1 MDVVNEIVMLPASAI
16 KPYHRNVR
24 KNRETI
30 DRLCQL
36 IPKIGFNVPLVLDHN
51 NVIVKGHTRW
61 AVAIRLGME
70 QIPCVY
76 SNADEETNKL
86 DRLADNKVQEFST
99 WDEEALLSEL
109 TSINLDFDFKILDF
123 DIATAEVDIPDFD
136 PAPVPAPKSPEIS
149 TPALSVGQ
157 SVLPAAVPYIPPQNA
172 QEYAENEEPYIT
184 PEDVQKTL
192 PNMMNQY
199 DEVMC
204 NKCGNRMFI
213 KR

>member
-1 MDVVNEIVMLPASAI
+1 MEVVTEIKMLPASAI

-36 IPKIGFNVPLVLDHN
+36 VPKVGFNVPLVLDRN

-70 QIPCVY
+70 KIPCVY
-76 SNADEETNKL
+76 STADDETNKL

-99 WDEEALLSEL
+99 WDTEALLSEL

-123 DIATAEVDIPDFD
+123 DIEIPDVD
-136 PAPVPAPKSPEIS
+136 MPEI
-149 TPALSVGQ
+149 TL
-157 SVLPAAVPYIPPQNA
+157 NR
-172 QEYAENEEPYIT
+172 AENSAIAPESGEAVSEAAAPNIPLQTQPEAAASEEPFIT

-192 PNMMNQY
+192 PKMMNDY
-199 DEVMC
+199 AEVVC
-204 NKCGNRMFI
+204 DKCGNRMFI
-213 KR
+213 RRA

>member
-1 MDVVNEIVMLPASAI
+1 MDVVSEIVMLPASAI

-36 IPKIGFNVPLVLDHN
+36 VPKVGFNQPILLDRN

-70 QIPCVY
+70 LIPCVY
-76 SNADEETNKL
+76 SKADDETNKL
-86 DRLADNKVQEFST
+86 DRLADNKVQEYSD

-109 TSINLDFDFKILDF
+109 TSINLDFDLKILDF
-123 DIATAEVDIPDFD
+123 DIATAEVEIPDLA
-136 PAPVPAPKSPEIS
+136 PAPVPAPKYPEIS
-149 TPALSVGQ
+149 TPAPSAEE
-157 SVLPAAVPYIPPQNA
+157 SVLQAAVPYIPPQNA
-172 QEYAENEEPYIT
+172 AECAENEAPFIT
-184 PEDVQKTL
+184 QEDIKKTL

-204 NKCGNRMFI
+204 NVCGNRMFI

>member
-1 MDVVNEIVMLPASAI
+1 MDVVNEIVMLPAAAI

-36 IPKIGFNVPLVLDHN
+36 VPKVGFNQPILLDRN

-76 SNADEETNKL
+76 SKNDDETNKL

-99 WDEEALLSEL
+99 WDTEALLSEL

-123 DIATAEVDIPDFD
+123 DIEIPDVDIPEITVNIKENCTT
-136 PAPVPAPKSPEIS
+136 APESGEAVLEASAPNISPQAQPEADIS
-149 TPALSVGQ
+149 
-157 SVLPAAVPYIPPQNA
+157 
-172 QEYAENEEPYIT
+172 EEPFIT

-192 PNMMNQY
+192 PKMMNDY
-199 DEVMC
+199 AEVVC
-204 NKCGNRMFI
+204 DKCGNRMFI
-213 KR
+213 RRA